1 MREIPLTQGKF
12 ALIDDEDFNILSVW
26 KWHLNNGYASS
37 TASAAEQRSAGSG
50 KVIRISMH
58 RVLAGLSYD
67 DVRVVDHI
75 DGNKLNNQRANLRV
89 CSNSQNLQNRGAQAN
104 NSSGFKGVTWN
115 KRDRRW
121 HARISVGPKN
131 KHLGTFRSAAEAG
144 EAYRAAALLF
154 HGEFAYQR

>member
-12 ALIDDEDFNILSVW
+12 AQVDDEDFNMLSVW
-26 KWHLNNGYASS
+26 KWHFTNGYASS
-37 TASAAEQRSAGSG
+37 TASAAEQRSVGSN
-50 KVIRISMH
+50 KAIRISMH

-75 DGNKLNNQRANLRV
+75 DGNRLNNQRANLRV

-115 KRDRRW
+115 KHQRKW
-121 HARISVGPKN
+121 HARIRVGPKN
-131 KHLGTFRSAAEAG
+131 KHLGSFTSASEAG

-154 HGEFAYQR
+154 HGEFAYRA